1 MAEDVFKQY
10 ERKFGET
17 WPKLIAQDQSFV
29 KHCIDKNLSI
39 DDLPDDDPY
48 IKKYYSED
56 IVYWMTPIFNIW
68 YKLARLVMN

>member
-10 ERKFGET
+10 ERKFGKT
-17 WPKLIAQDQSFV
+17 WPKLITQDQSFV

-39 DDLPDDDPY
+39 DDLPDNDPY

-56 IVYWMTPIFNIW
+56 IVY
-68 YKLARLVMN
+68 

>member
-1 MAEDVFKQY
+1 MADDVFKQY

-56 IVYWMTPIFNIW
+56 TVY
-68 YKLARLVMN
+68 